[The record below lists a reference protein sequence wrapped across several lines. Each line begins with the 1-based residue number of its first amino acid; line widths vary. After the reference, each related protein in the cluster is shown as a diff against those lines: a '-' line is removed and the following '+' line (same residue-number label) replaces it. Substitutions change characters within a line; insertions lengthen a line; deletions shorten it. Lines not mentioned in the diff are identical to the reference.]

1 MYQIVRIR
9 EVALCIPTV
18 HFYYGILS
26 RGVGTGPAG
35 PVLAGPLFTAF
46 FIKKCIH
53 NVATQVSNKCTRL
66 T

>member
-1 MYQIVRIR
+1 MLFLVTDSSMYQIARIR

-35 PVLAGPLFTAF
+35 PVLAGPLNIMQA
-46 FIKKCIH
+46 
-53 NVATQVSNKCTRL
+53 
-66 T
+66 

>member
-1 MYQIVRIR
+1 MYQIAQIR

-46 FIKKCIH
+46 FILKMH
-53 NVATQVSNKCTRL
+53 S
-66 T
+66 